1 MREKLRTRLK
11 NLMDPRIELLT
22 SSSKISVVALNR
34 DGKIACWAQCT
45 VESAIHY
52 FGDVPLLNVEV
63 SKSDGTFEFTIGRD
77 NNLQT
82 ECDMF
87 FMNNNVYQC

>member
-1 MREKLRTRLK
+1 MKEKLRTRLN

-22 SSSKISVVALNR
+22 PSSKISVVVLNR
-34 DGKIACWAQCT
+34 DGKVACRSYCT
-45 VESAIHY
+45 TESAIQY
-52 FGDVPLLNVEV
+52 FGDVTLLNVEV
-63 SKSDGTFEFTIGRD
+63 SKSDGIFEFTIGRD

-87 FMNNNVYQC
+87 FMNNNV